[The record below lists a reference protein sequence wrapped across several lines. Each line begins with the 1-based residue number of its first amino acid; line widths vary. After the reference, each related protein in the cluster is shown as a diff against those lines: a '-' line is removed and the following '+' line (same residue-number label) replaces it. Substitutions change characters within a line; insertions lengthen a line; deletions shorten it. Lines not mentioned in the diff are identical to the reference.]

1 MVSGLRYNVFLNNY
15 FGDNPSWF
23 QQNISNINAF
33 GVATDF
39 TSISTATSG
48 TMAIDGYAVASVE
61 WTGLFTPLDDGVHT
75 FHMSSDDASYLWIG
89 AAANTPTTALAIID
103 IGGTHPMLEKSATM
117 TLQAHVEYPIRIQF
131 GNDIEYGNFMFSFT
145 PPGGTRTYDGAAYL
159 SSSVSLLEM
168 NLISNQGSVNASMS
182 QLAPKSHTLILSSGI
197 YPEPISSGIYPK
209 PMSLINLSIGVKTNI
224 LESYNS
230 KTDRVVSFFSISA
243 GASNTNKFYDYNA
256 LFSKYGTTKYMIF
269 AYAGKMYR
277 LLFNP
282 AENFQIR
289 NTSLWRSSD
298 GGITWGGFPDD
309 SIPTSISYGSPMYI
323 VELEIA

>member
-1 MVSGLRYNVFLNNY
+1 
-15 FGDNPSWF
+15 
-23 QQNISNINAF
+23 
-33 GVATDF
+33 
-39 TSISTATSG
+39 
-48 TMAIDGYAVASVE
+48 MAIDAVGSVE
-61 WTGLFTPLDDGVHT
+61 WTGRFTPLVNGVHT

-89 AAANTPTTALAIID
+89 AAADTPTPVTALAIID

-117 TLQAHVEYPIRIQF
+117 TLQANVEYPLRIQF
-131 GNDIEYGNFMFSFT
+131 GNAGGVGNFMFSFT

-182 QLAPKSHTLILSSGI
+182 QLAPKAHTLILSSGI

-209 PMSLINLSIGVKTNI
+209 PMSLINLSIGVKPNI
-224 LESYNS
+224 LQSYNS
-230 KTDRVVSFFSISA
+230 KTDRVVSFYNISI
-243 GASNTNKFYDYNA
+243 ASNGGNLSNNTNKFYDYNA
-256 LFSKYGTTKYMIF
+256 LFSKYGTTTYMIF

-282 AENFQIR
+282 SENSQIK
-289 NTSLWRSSD
+289 NTDLWRSSD
-298 GGITWGGFPDD
+298 GGITWGAFPPD
-309 SIPTSISYGSPMYI
+309 SIPVSISHGSPMYI